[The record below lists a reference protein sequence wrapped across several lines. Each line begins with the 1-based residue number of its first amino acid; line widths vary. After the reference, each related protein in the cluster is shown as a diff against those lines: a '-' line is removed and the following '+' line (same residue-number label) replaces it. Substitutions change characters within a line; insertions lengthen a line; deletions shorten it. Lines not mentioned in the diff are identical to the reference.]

1 MKLYEIPQ
9 EIENL
14 VNEETG
20 EITDPVLFTQLNE
33 NMEQKLS
40 YLALI
45 NKNRESDVKALD
57 DEIKAL
63 TERKKVLENKVNNTK
78 AFLSSFM
85 LENGIKKI
93 ETPRVVISFRKSTSV
108 AIDDAVALL
117 NDFKEKGL
125 TDLYKTKVTE
135 SLDKTAI
142 KKCLKDNMSNYC
154 HLEEKQNIQ
163 IK

>member
-142 KKCLKDNMSNYC
+142 NKWLKDNMSNYC

>member
-20 EITDPVLFTQLNE
+20 EITDPILFTQLNE

-78 AFLSSFM
+78 TFLSSFM

-135 SLDKTAI
+135 SLDKPAI
-142 KKCLKDNMSNYC
+142 KKWLKDNMSNYC

>member
-40 YLALI
+40 YLALM

-63 TERKKVLENKVNNTK
+63 TERKKVLENKVINTK

-85 LENGIKKI
+85 LENSIKKI

-108 AIDDAVALL
+108 VVDDAVALL

-142 KKCLKDNMSNYC
+142 KEWLKDNMSNYC

>member
-33 NMEQKLS
+33 SMEQKLS
-40 YLALI
+40 YLALM

-63 TERKKVLENKVNNTK
+63 TERKKVLENKVSNTK
-78 AFLSSFM
+78 VFLSNFM

-108 AIDDAVALL
+108 AVDDAVALL

-142 KKCLKDNMSNYC
+142 KKWLKDNMSNYC

>member
-33 NMEQKLS
+33 SMEQKLS
-40 YLALI
+40 YLALM

-63 TERKKVLENKVNNTK
+63 TERKKVLENKVSNTK
-78 AFLSSFM
+78 AFLSNFM

-93 ETPRVVISFRKSTSV
+93 ETSKVVISFRKSTSV
-108 AIDDAVALL
+108 TVDDSVALL

-142 KKCLKDNMSNYC
+142 KKWLKDNMSNYC
-154 HLEEKQNIQ
+154 RLEEKQNIQ